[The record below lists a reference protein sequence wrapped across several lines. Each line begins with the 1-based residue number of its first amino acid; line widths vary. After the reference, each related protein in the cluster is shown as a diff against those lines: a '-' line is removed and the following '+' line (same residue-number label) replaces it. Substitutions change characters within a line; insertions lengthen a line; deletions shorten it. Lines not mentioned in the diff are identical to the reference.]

1 MFSIFECKEISINAP
16 LKIHKNKL
24 SKISK
29 IRTQFRWSLLVLSF
43 GTDFM
48 TMELNSACA
57 GIKKCENHCLRN
69 KLSQISFPW
78 QPLKYIDRRFVNKH
92 LNI

>member
-57 GIKKCENHCLRN
+57 GIKNVKTTVCVINYPKFRFHGNH
-69 KLSQISFPW
+69 
-78 QPLKYIDRRFVNKH
+78 
-92 LNI
+92 